1 MEPPIIPEYSK
12 PAAPG
17 LSLNFDN
24 SVSLYHIV
32 MPEDSFDTA
41 ANSVFDLLTEAQER
55 YPDCPRIFYLEIL
68 EHEGSQGGFDD
79 DFFEFQ
85 QEFWFSTVAHFV
97 TAFDTP
103 LAGSLVNPKP
113 QKNDLPD
120 ELQISESGEDDPSE
134 RGDHVEGLD
143 V

>member
-1 MEPPIIPEYSK
+1 MEPPFIPEYSK

-17 LSLNFDN
+17 LALNFDN

-32 MPEDSFDTA
+32 MPEDAFETA
-41 ANSVFDLLTEAQER
+41 ANTVFNLLIEAQER
-55 YPDCPRIFYLEIL
+55 YPDWPRIFYLEIQG
-68 EHEGSQGGFDD
+68 HEGSQGGFDD

-113 QKNDLPD
+113 QRNDLPD
-120 ELQISESGEDDPSE
+120 ELQISESGEEDPSGS
-134 RGDHVEGLD
+134 GDDVEGLD